1 VKSLFEENPDS
12 LLIPLAE
19 RMRPKSIEK
28 FAGQEHLLGE
38 GKPLSALIKSG
49 EIYNMI
55 LWGPPGT
62 GKTTLAGLIA
72 AETNSTMIQLSAIS
86 SGVKDVRDAIA
97 EAKHRLETSLVKTI
111 LFIDEIHRFNK
122 AQQDSLLNATE
133 KGWIILI
140 GATTEN
146 PSFEIISPLLSRSRV
161 FVLEPLSKGNLEKI
175 LNNAISEDLFLSQ
188 FEIEIEDKNFLFEI
202 SGSDARKMLNG
213 FELAVKLGAK
223 ENKAELSNEL
233 LKQSFQVNYI
243 KYDKNREE
251 HYNVIS
257 AFIKSMRGSD
267 PDAAVYW
274 MARMIDGGEDPKF
287 IARRMIVLASEDIGN
302 ADPQALNVACN
313 AFHAV
318 NFIGMPEASI
328 VLSQAAVY
336 LALAPK
342 SNASYMAIK
351 NALDEVK
358 NNPVPDVP
366 LHLRNAPTKLMKDLY
381 YGRDYQYDHDFENHF
396 SGQSFLPP
404 ELKDKEFYIPTVN
417 GFESELKRKLEIL
430 RKIRSEKNSEKRYG
444 SGKK

>member
-1 VKSLFEENPDS
+1 
-12 LLIPLAE
+12 
-19 RMRPKSIEK
+19 M
-28 FAGQEHLLGE
+28 LGE

-358 NNPVPDVP
+358 
-366 LHLRNAPTKLMKDLY
+366 K
-381 YGRDYQYDHDFENHF
+381 
-396 SGQSFLPP
+396 
-404 ELKDKEFYIPTVN
+404 
-417 GFESELKRKLEIL
+417 
-430 RKIRSEKNSEKRYG
+430 
-444 SGKK
+444 